1 MKESSLDAIASTNS
15 RANQQ
20 AQEWLVKAHAVLVKR
35 IAHHLLVRLPHSVM
49 LDDLIQ
55 AGMMGLLEAARH
67 YDVTKGA
74 SFETYAGIRIRGY
87 ILDEVRRNDWIPRS
101 VHRNSRLVSAAVK
114 AVENR
119 LGREASD
126 REIAEELHLEVDEYY
141 ELLKEASG
149 SQFYGF
155 DDSGLTDDT
164 MKDDNHGLSEPQA
177 SAMHDDTMEKLTEII
192 HHLPKKERLVLSLY
206 YEQDLNLKE
215 IGEVLGVSESR
226 ISQIHTQ
233 ATLRLKARFPEK

>member
-1 MKESSLDAIASTNS
+1 MDAIATTYS

-20 AQEWLVKAHAVLVKR
+20 AQELLVKAHAVLVKR
-35 IAHHLLVRLPHSVM
+35 IAHHLLMRLPQSVM

-101 VHRNSRLVSAAVK
+101 VHRNSRMVSAAVK

-119 LGREASD
+119 MGREATD
-126 REIAEELHLEVDEYY
+126 REIAEELNLEVDDYY
-141 ELLKEASG
+141 EFLKDASG

-164 MKDDNHGLSEPQA
+164 MKNDHAGLSEPHA
-177 SAMHDDTMEKLTEII
+177 TAMHDDTMAKLAEII
-192 HHLPKKERLVLSLY
+192 HSLPKKERLVLSLY

-233 ATLRLKARFPEK
+233 ATLRIKARFPTR